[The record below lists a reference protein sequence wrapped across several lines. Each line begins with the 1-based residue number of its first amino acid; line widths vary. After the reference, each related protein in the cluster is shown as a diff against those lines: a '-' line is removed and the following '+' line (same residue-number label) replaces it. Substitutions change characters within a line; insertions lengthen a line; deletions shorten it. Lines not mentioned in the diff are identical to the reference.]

1 MMLSSATTRGREDE
15 SLSLPT
21 ATGHHGSD
29 HNEFRYHKFFPFVGR
44 PFTSLHLRSIL
55 RVGGL
60 ALLVFPLVLNLHT
73 GESLLYQSQIGQS
86 SLTVTADVDG
96 DVGKIEESASANA
109 DAGNHQEIK
118 QSNVAKNHS
127 QQQTSEFEQCTKK
140 YLLLTTQ
147 KSGSTWFCTVL
158 HEQMGMS
165 CGGKPGNLKTPVSEL
180 LIKYSFYNSSEMARV
195 TWKQYKDDLDQAFA
209 QVCEYNPA
217 TSIGFKLMYDQIPPK
232 FIKDRRLQTYFENNG
247 VNLIHLVREA
257 KILVL
262 ASQHDVRERGFHH
275 STNSSSSK
283 PQETSP
289 LHWGEKD
296 IEKMLAMENTSLW
309 WQDQVHKMT
318 PLVQNYYVSY
328 EHLLGEDKRKHL
340 VGQISGFVSGSY
352 DRDARKANGV
362 LLKQSESTC
371 SSRIT
376 NYQAFRAH
384 KKVINSRSAAACD
397 LIDSVEKY

>member
-1 MMLSSATTRGREDE
+1 
-15 SLSLPT
+15 
-21 ATGHHGSD
+21 
-29 HNEFRYHKFFPFVGR
+29 
-44 PFTSLHLRSIL
+44 
-55 RVGGL
+55 
-60 ALLVFPLVLNLHT
+60 
-73 GESLLYQSQIGQS
+73 
-86 SLTVTADVDG
+86 
-96 DVGKIEESASANA
+96 
-109 DAGNHQEIK
+109 
-118 QSNVAKNHS
+118 
-127 QQQTSEFEQCTKK
+127 
-140 YLLLTTQ
+140 
-147 KSGSTWFCTVL
+147 
-158 HEQMGMS
+158 MS
-165 CGGKPGNLKTPVSEL
+165 CGGKPNVKLNTPVSEL
-180 LIKYSFYNSSEMARV
+180 LIKYSSYNSSEMAKV
-195 TWKQYKDDLDQAFA
+195 TWKQYKHDLDQAFME
-209 QVCEYNPA
+209 VCEYNPA

-232 FIKDRRLQTYFENNG
+232 FIKDRRLQTYFEENG

-257 KILVL
+257 KILIL

-289 LHWGEKD
+289 LDWGEKD
-296 IEKMLAMENTSLW
+296 IEKMLDMENTSLW

-328 EHLLGEDKRKHL
+328 EHLLGEEKRKHL

-384 KKVINSRSAAACD
+384 KRVINSRSAAACD

>member
-1 MMLSSATTRGREDE
+1 MLALVEYSNKTFFDFTSA
-15 SLSLPT
+15 
-21 ATGHHGSD
+21 
-29 HNEFRYHKFFPFVGR
+29 GR
-44 PFTSLHLRSIL
+44 PFTSLRSIL
-55 RVGGL
+55 TVGGL
-60 ALLVFPLVLNLHT
+60 VLLVFPLVLNLRT
-73 GESLLYQSQIGQS
+73 GESLYQSQNGRS
-86 SLTVTADVDG
+86 SLTATAGVDG

-109 DAGNHQEIK
+109 GNHQEIK
-118 QSNVAKNHS
+118 QSNVPNNYS
-127 QQQTSEFEQCTKK
+127 QQQTSEFEQCSKK

-147 KSGSTWFCTVL
+147 KSGSTWFCSVL

-165 CGGKPGNLKTPVSEL
+165 CGGRPDVNLNTPVSEL
-180 LIKYSFYNSSEMARV
+180 LIQYSFKNSSEMARV

-217 TSIGFKLMYDQIPPK
+217 TSIGFKLMYNQIPPK
-232 FIKDRRLQTYFENNG
+232 FIKDRRLQTYFEENG

-283 PQETSP
+283 PQDTSP
-289 LHWGEKD
+289 LDWGEKD
-296 IEKMLAMENTSLW
+296 IEKMLDMEKTSLW

-328 EHLLGEDKRKHL
+328 EHLLGEEKRKHL

-397 LIDSVEKY
+397 LIDSAL